1 MSAQQIATIIDA
13 HIHGL
18 APAAPVAESLEVRL
32 YGWKMERQAAFN
44 AALGLRVA

>member
-1 MSAQQIATIIDA
+1 MSAQQIVSLIEA
-13 HIHGL
+13 HTHGL
-18 APAAPVAESLEVRL
+18 ATVSPVAESLEVRL